1 MKFLISKK
9 GKSETSTYD
18 AAGDDLDRLLRRQ
31 AVCARREN
39 PHEVLRAS
47 EANNGERRGFQEE
60 NRYPREEES
69 GYLAPP
75 RLSLLVR
82 GEGLHVIGML
92 SSRLRHEG
100 PELGVGEGP

>member
-47 EANNGERRGFQEE
+47 EANNGE
-60 NRYPREEES
+60 
-69 GYLAPP
+69 
-75 RLSLLVR
+75 
-82 GEGLHVIGML
+82 
-92 SSRLRHEG
+92 
-100 PELGVGEGP
+100 